1 MSIWR
6 RLGVMSTATL
16 LPIRDVAAC
25 CAPLTRETIAP
36 EQAVDLARSLKALAD
51 PTRLRMISIVAAAD
65 GGEVC
70 VCDFTEPTGLGQPT
84 VSHHLKIL
92 TEAGFLSRTQR
103 GTWAYFSLVPGA
115 LDSVAGLLLSA

>member
-1 MSIWR
+1 MN
-6 RLGVMSTATL
+6 
-16 LPIRDVAAC
+16 PISA
-25 CAPLTRETIAP
+25 

-51 PTRLRMISIVAAAD
+51 PTRLRLLSIVAAAD

-70 VCDFTEPTGLGQPT
+70 ACDLTAPTGLGQST

-92 TEAGFLSRTQR
+92 TEAGFFNRTQR

-115 LDSVAGLLLSA
+115 LDSVGNLLLTA